1 MQGVKNWLIR
11 SLSTSSR
18 LRTVIPDIMVKNA
31 MEEIDMKV
39 IVSVLGQDRVGI
51 VAAIAA
57 ALAKEDVNILEITQ
71 SIFKGNFTMMI
82 SAQLPEDADFATIRE
97 HLQTAAAELEMTVQM
112 QRQELF
118 DAMHKL

>member
-1 MQGVKNWLIR
+1 
-11 SLSTSSR
+11 
-18 LRTVIPDIMVKNA
+18 
-31 MEEIDMKV
+31 MKV

-57 ALAKEDVNILEITQ
+57 ALAKENVNILEITQ
-71 SIFKGNFTMMI
+71 TIFKGNFTMMI
-82 SAQLPEDADFATIRE
+82 SAQLPEGADFATIRE
-97 HLQTAAAELEMTVQM
+97 HLQTAAAQLEMTVQM